1 MEAILA
7 QMRAAQGIEAQSS
20 SEDEDARDGPSA
32 SATTRATPAEEAARF
47 KAMQNV
53 CAAFAR
59 ETKSYLG
66 SRWYGHFE
74 SWLYSRR
81 AAARRERT
89 ATATTMA
96 KDDDGDEAFPRGE
109 KAMFDKALARKL
121 KAAGATDGEAKF
133 ICKTVG
139 KASESEWSK
148 SVNARGIGKNYV
160 RAREFDVNEDVR
172 KVELVCGKIKVE
184 VNARHY
190 DKLRRMYD
198 RTNGSR
204 TSDDDFNRAAFCVV
218 ARYATL
224 QGTHYKA
231 GNMQAAI
238 PPKVFEVLQKK
249 FDVSCEMFASPL
261 NASLNEFCSACP
273 STDAVFGSRGSAFSF
288 EPEEGSYE
296 CNPPFDE
303 GVIRRL
309 VGHLEGLLSSAGQ
322 KRPLSFC
329 VVVPTWTESAAWMR
343 LANSEYCA
351 SNTTL
356 NAKEHAFV
364 SGAQHSRIDQITPSS
379 APTSVMFL
387 QNAAAKRKWP
397 VTEDGIQA
405 IRRAF
410 APPAKLSTEDKLPEW
425 DPETPLPSRRS
436 SRRLP
441 PDAKSWVYASATTS
455 NGEKR
460 SATDVSAV
468 EKKKKKT
475 QKTIETVGKYSAS
488 FFREQ

>member
-7 QMRAAQGIEAQSS
+7 QMRAAQGVEAQSS
-20 SEDEDARDGPSA
+20 SEDEDARDGPST
-32 SATTRATPAEEAARF
+32 STTTPAEEAARF

-81 AAARRERT
+81 AAAGREKT
-89 ATATTMA
+89 STPA
-96 KDDDGDEAFPRGE
+96 KDDDGDDAFPRGE

-172 KVELVCGKIKVE
+172 KVELACGKIKVE

-190 DKLRRMYD
+190 DKLRRMYE
-198 RTNGSR
+198 RTNGLR
-204 TSDDDFNRAAFCVV
+204 ASDDDFNRAAFCVV

-238 PPKVFEVLQKK
+238 PPEVFEVLKKK

-261 NASLNEFCSACP
+261 NASMDEFCSACP

-309 VGHLEGLLSSAGQ
+309 AGHLEGLLSSAGQ

-329 VVVPTWTESAAWMR
+329 VIVPTWTESAAWMR

-364 SGAQHSRIDQITPSS
+364 SGAQHSRIDQVTPSS

-397 VTEDGIQA
+397 VTEDAIEA

-410 APPAKLSTEDKLPEW
+410 APPAKPSSEAELPEW

-441 PDAKSWVYASATTS
+441 PDAKSWVYAAATPIR
-455 NGEKR
+455 GEKR
-460 SATDVSAV
+460 STDDVSAV
-468 EKKKKKT
+468 EKKKKK
-475 QKTIETVGKYSAS
+475 KKRPIETASKYSAS
-488 FFREQ
+488 FFRE